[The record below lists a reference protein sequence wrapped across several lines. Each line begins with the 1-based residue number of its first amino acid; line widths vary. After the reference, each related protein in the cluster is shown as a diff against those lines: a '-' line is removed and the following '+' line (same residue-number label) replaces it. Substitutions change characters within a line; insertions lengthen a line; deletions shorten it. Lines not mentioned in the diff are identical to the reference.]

1 MLWIMFFENN
11 ICYQNVLNQLLT
23 NIVTIVLANQTQ
35 SQDGQIKNLIK
46 QLPVQAHQV
55 IHQAPQILA
64 KQQVLKEK
72 TLYTLKR

>member
-1 MLWIMFFENN
+1 MDNVFWKHY
-11 ICYQNVLNQLLT
+11 ICYQNVLNLLLS

-64 KQQVLKEK
+64 KQQILKEK
-72 TLYTLKR
+72 TLCTLKR